1 MTAELCYIGKTSTHR
16 VPSVSKRLLEIATF
30 AGKGSV
36 YHNLAIVS
44 VYLGNETTA
53 RYIVSAILTGT
64 NFVEWENNLEYRLII
79 DYKADERLAFCIS
92 SKVYYLVDH
101 PVGQV
106 YVHFGFQVIY
116 DINISTHQAGPSSNI
131 TIVRTDSA
139 IRVNLQY
146 INHDIQMRKTWYCR
160 LRVYSTY
167 NKNEVLVHD
176 TPVVTVSASA
186 TYCTIPKIDV
196 NTGEHSRTDTVLPIK
211 LYLAYSFDKSNWT
224 SILLHTF
231 SSTTT
236 NYIACVDKTVNK
248 CYLLETIYE

>member
-1 MTAELCYIGKTSTHR
+1 MATELCYIGKTETYR

-36 YHNLAIVS
+36 NHNLAIVS

-53 RYIVSAILTGT
+53 RYIVSAIPVDT
-64 NFVEWENNLEYRLII
+64 NFVERENNLEYNLIT
-79 DYKADERLAFCIS
+79 DYNANERLAFHIS
-92 SKVYYLVDH
+92 SKAYYLVDH

-106 YVHFGFQVIY
+106 YWLFQLKATYSITVETRNVAPNTWVTY
-116 DINISTHQAGPSSNI
+116 ISTAS
-131 TIVRTDSA
+131 T

-146 INHDIQMRKTWYCR
+146 NNQDIQMRKTWYCK
-160 LRVYSTY
+160 LRVYGTY
-167 NKNEVLVHD
+167 NKKEVLVHD

-196 NTGEHSRTDTVLPIK
+196 NTGTDSGRPIK
-211 LYLAYSFDKSNWT
+211 LYIAYSFDKSNWT

-231 SSTTT
+231 PDSDT
-236 NYIACVDKTVNK
+236 IACTDVTGERH
-248 CYLLETIYE
+248 YLLETIYG